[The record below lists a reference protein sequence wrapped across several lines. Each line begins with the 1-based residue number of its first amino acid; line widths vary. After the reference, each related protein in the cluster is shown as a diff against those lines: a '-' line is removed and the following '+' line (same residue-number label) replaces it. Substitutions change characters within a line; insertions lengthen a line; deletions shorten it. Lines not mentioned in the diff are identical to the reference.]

1 MFNRLRRLYHEYPF
15 QFWLMVFGVFLS
27 TAGASMI
34 APFLMI
40 YASEKLDLPL
50 SELTVVPTAS
60 TYVANISPAN
70 LRGRYMSV
78 YWLAWGISR
87 GGAPLIGGWL
97 NDHVSPQSIWVGG
110 LLIGLTS
117 AVGLLLLSRRKP
129 EQSLVELPAT

>member
-1 MFNRLRRLYHEYPF
+1 METPRKVQRTPEP
-15 QFWLMVFGVFLS
+15 S
-27 TAGASMI
+27 TAHHHGW
-34 APFLMI
+34 
-40 YASEKLDLPL
+40 LP
-50 SELTVVPTAS
+50 S
-60 TYVANISPAN
+60 ISPAN

-117 AVGLLLLSRRKP
+117 AVGLLLLSHRKP
-129 EQSLVELPAT
+129 EQSLVELPAN